1 MPIPYGTW
9 KINYLHS
16 DIKDCHN
23 ILVTDKNK
31 VWKNVHKICVN
42 RREGKNKEEYYVH
55 HCLYTQNISE
65 RIFKMLKLSICKEEK
80 LVAERQGREE
90 TLYPVII

>member
-1 MPIPYGTW
+1 M
-9 KINYLHS
+9 
-16 DIKDCHN
+16 
-23 ILVTDKNK
+23 
-31 VWKNVHKICVN
+31 WKNVHKICVN

-90 TLYPVII
+90 TLYPVTI